1 MSTGRRR
8 MKQEWNLLIRN
19 TRQNRELYKQKTKE
33 AYRLHRRK
41 KRKKINKQI
50 EDIQNQNN
58 NKEYQKL
65 YKGVKELRSEFK
77 LKNIYISE

>member
-1 MSTGRRR
+1 MVCMSTGRRR
-8 MKQEWNLLIRN
+8 MKQEWNLLNRN
-19 TRQNRELYKQKTKE
+19 TKQNRELYKQKRK

-50 EDIQNQNN
+50 EDIQNHNN

-65 YKGVKELRSEFK
+65 YKGVKELRTEFK
-77 LKNIYISE
+77 

>member
-1 MSTGRRR
+1 
-8 MKQEWNLLIRN
+8 LLIRN

-50 EDIQNQNN
+50 VDIQNQNN